1 MSRSPRF
8 PAIWCV
14 GRNYADH
21 AREMGARTPE
31 HPLFFMKN
39 PAAVIGDGDSIPIH
53 AACLEPHAQVDW
65 EGELAVIIGR
75 DVRDLDESTALDAIE
90 GYAVA
95 NDVTARWWQKHG
107 SGGQFC
113 RGKSF
118 DGFCPVGPIT
128 PARSVGDPHDL
139 AIETRLNGE
148 IVQAA
153 STADMIFKVPRLLA
167 ELSRGTTL
175 LAGTVLLT
183 GTPSGVGAA
192 RQPPRFLEDGDEVVV
207 EIERVG
213 RLRNPVR
220 NA

>member
-1 MSRSPRF
+1 MSGPRRP

-21 AREMGARTPE
+21 AKEMGGDAPE
-31 HPLFFMKN
+31 HPMFFMKN
-39 PAAVIGDGDSIPIH
+39 PAAVIGDGDPIVIPSV
-53 AACLEPHAQVDW
+53 CREPHDQVDW
-65 EGELAVIIGR
+65 EAELAVVLGR
-75 DVRDLDESTALDAIE
+75 DAFDLSEADAIDAVD

-118 DGFCPVGPIT
+118 DGFCPLGDIVPASTVGP
-128 PARSVGDPHDL
+128 VDDL
-139 AIETRLNGE
+139 QIETRLNGDV
-148 IVQAA
+148 VQ
-153 STADMIFKVPRLLA
+153 SSRTSNMIFSIPRLLA
-167 ELSRGTTL
+167 DLTRGTTL
-175 LAGTVLLT
+175 VAGTVLLT

-192 RQPPRFLEDGDEVVV
+192 RTPPRFLQDGDEV
-207 EIERVG
+207 EIRIEGIG

-220 NA
+220 TA